1 MRFLLHNMLFWMAL
15 FAAILLQ
22 AVSVNINLDI
32 DENGALQ
39 GSTEYVIPNKSAG
52 LLKGL
57 SRELSYGDNL
67 GPLDE
72 EAVKRHFAQSEAV
85 ILDAYH
91 VYTIPNGQRIRLDFS
106 APSARDAFASG
117 LLGEISL
124 DDAQNPDERLFI
136 AKLPKQTVDWNPQR
150 AAFARKLLE
159 AVDGL
164 EMTLHLQTPTPLQQ
178 TTGVVDSSNQCH
190 WRLDLGDLMQK
201 ELPSIQARY

>member
-1 MRFLLHNMLFWMAL
+1 MRFLLRNMLFWMAL
-15 FAAILLQ
+15 FASILLQ
-22 AVSVNINLDI
+22 AVSVNINLAI

-39 GSTEYVIPNKSAG
+39 GSTEYVIPNKAAG

-57 SRELSYGDNL
+57 FHELSYGENL
-67 GPLDE
+67 GPLDQ
-72 EAVKRHFAQSEAV
+72 EAVKRYFTQSEAV
-85 ILDAYH
+85 VLDAYH
-91 VYTIPNGQRIRLDFS
+91 VYTIPNGQRVRLDFS
-106 APSARDAFASG
+106 APNARDAFASG
-117 LLGEISL
+117 LLGGISL
-124 DDAQNPDERLFI
+124 NDAEDPDESIFT
-136 AKLPKQTVDWNPQR
+136 AKLPRQTVDWNPQR

-178 TTGVVDSSNQCH
+178 TTGVVDSANQCH